1 MKRILI
7 ITLFVIGGAVFSAAQ
22 PKVVGHRG
30 CRFEGPY
37 ENTLASLQFAQKAG
51 VDAVEY
57 DVHITADDKVIVF
70 HGPVV
75 PGTDGKDVR
84 NMTMSE
90 ARSVILPGGHRMPT
104 LDEWFAQARKTPG
117 IKIIMELKAQLSK
130 ERETLLVEKSMD
142 MVKKAGME
150 GQVEYTTFSEWMCQE
165 IHRVDP
171 KAKVIFLSSGVFVP
185 DAAYAKKMGYD
196 GISYDLNGF
205 LNRPEIVRQAQ
216 ELGIETT
223 LWLVND
229 YEVADW
235 AILHGI
241 DCISTDHP
249 EKLVP
254 YIKAVKGY
262 RNNGK

>member
-1 MKRILI
+1 MKRII
-7 ITLFVIGGAVFSAAQ
+7 IIALLAICGSAFMAAQ

-37 ENTLASLQFAQKAG
+37 ENTLASLQFAQKVG

-57 DVHITADDKVIVF
+57 DVHLTSDDQVIVF
-70 HGPVV
+70 HGPVI

-84 NMTMSE
+84 KITMAE
-90 ARSVILPGGHRMPT
+90 ARKVLLPGGHRMPT
-104 LDEWFAQARKTPG
+104 LDEWFKQARKTPA

-130 ERETLLVEKSMD
+130 ERETLLVEKSME
-142 MVKKAGME
+142 MVRKAGMG

-171 KAKVIFLSSGVFVP
+171 KAKVIFISSGVFVP
-185 DAAYAKKMGYD
+185 DAAYAKEKGYD
-196 GISYDLNGF
+196 GISYNLDAF
-205 LNRPEIVRQAQ
+205 LNRPEIARQAK

-241 DCISTDHP
+241 DYISTDHP
-249 EKLVP
+249 EKLKP
-254 YIKAVKGY
+254 YIDAVKAY
-262 RNNGK
+262 RK

>member
-1 MKRILI
+1 MKRII
-7 ITLFVIGGAVFSAAQ
+7 IIALLAICGSAFMAAQ

-37 ENTLASLQFAQKAG
+37 ENTLASLQFAQKVG

-57 DVHITADDKVIVF
+57 DVHLTSDDQVIVF
-70 HGPVV
+70 HGPVI

-84 NMTMSE
+84 KITMAE
-90 ARSVILPGGHRMPT
+90 ARKVLLPGGHRMPT
-104 LDEWFAQARKTPG
+104 LDEWFKQARKTPA

-130 ERETLLVEKSMD
+130 ERETLLVEKSME
-142 MVKKAGME
+142 MVRKAGME

-171 KAKVIFLSSGVFVP
+171 KAKVIFISSGVFVP
-185 DAAYAKKMGYD
+185 DAAYAKEKGYD
-196 GISYDLNGF
+196 GISYNLDAF
-205 LNRPEIVRQAQ
+205 LNRPEIARQAK

-241 DCISTDHP
+241 DYISTDHP
-249 EKLVP
+249 EKLKP
-254 YIKAVKGY
+254 YIDAVKPY
-262 RNNGK
+262 RK

>member
-1 MKRILI
+1 MKRII
-7 ITLFVIGGAVFSAAQ
+7 IIALFVLGGAAVSAAQ

-37 ENTLASLQFAQKAG
+37 ENTLASLQFAQKVG

-57 DVHITADDKVIVF
+57 DVHLTSDDKVIVF

-75 PGTDGKDVR
+75 PGTDGKDIR
-84 NMTMSE
+84 KMTMAE
-90 ARSVILPGGHRMPT
+90 ARTVFLPGGHKMPT
-104 LDEWFAQARKTPG
+104 LEEWFKQARKTPS

-130 ERETLLVEKSMD
+130 ERETLLVEKSME
-142 MVKKAGME
+142 MVRKAGME
-150 GQVEYTTFSEWMCQE
+150 AQVEYTTFSEWMCEE

-185 DAAYAKKMGYD
+185 DAAYAKEKGYD
-196 GISYDLNGF
+196 GISYNLDAF
-205 LNRPEIVRQAQ
+205 LNRPEIARQAK

-235 AILHGI
+235 AILHEI

-249 EKLVP
+249 EKLKP
-254 YIKAVKGY
+254 YIDAVKAY
-262 RNNGK
+262 RK

>member
-1 MKRILI
+1 MNMKKTALI
-7 ITLFVIGGAVFSAAQ
+7 AALSLLAIAASAQ

-37 ENTLASLQFAQKAG
+37 ENTIASFSFAQEAG

-57 DVHITADDKVIVF
+57 DVHLTSDDKVIVF
-70 HGPVV
+70 HGPSV

-84 NMTMSE
+84 KMTFAE
-90 ARSVILPGGHRMPT
+90 ARKVVLPGGHRMPS
-104 LDEWFAQARKTPG
+104 LEEWFAQARKAPQ

-130 ERETLLVEKSMD
+130 ERETLLVEKAMS
-142 MVKKAGME
+142 MVKSSGME
-150 GQVEYTTFSEWMCQE
+150 SQVEYTTFSEWMCKE

-171 KAKVIFLSSGVFVP
+171 KAKVIFISSGVFVP
-185 DAAYAKKMGYD
+185 DAAYAKEKGYD
-196 GISYDLNGF
+196 GISYNLDGF
-205 LNRPEIVRQAQ
+205 LNNPHIAKQAK

-235 AILHGI
+235 AILHDI

-254 YIKAVKGY
+254 YIKAVKDY
-262 RNNGK
+262 RK